1 MSFAQILWREKTQ
14 IIHVAHLAILHGM
27 LDTWKRC
34 TQMGNRP
41 QEPDY
46 VAGLVLESTPILY
59 NALSAIVGQH
69 GIHLSLTAVYCHQ
82 TPKIQFAG
90 MRKTSCEVGDLL
102 IAHVHTPRSGRITR
116 NALLYQ
122 AKISS
127 KQPHKIGS
135 AEIDQLRLYT
145 DWPLFNYYNSSPLT
159 GQRDVIPK
167 LPHTGAQYML
177 IDNRP
182 PSDPQSGLLGLSGT
196 YPIGSC
202 MPDQYL
208 YNHNHLAAELFDFFL
223 LRSGRGF
230 ADKSASSSMDG
241 WSELVWDLLSSG
253 FQKAFDRQNSGRF
266 GAPRQSGESLHLLD
280 SSCFAR
286 TTGRSALT
294 TANSILGSNRTA
306 FLFTDNNNVPPNEN
320 RPRDNDRNQDNGVSV
335 MLIETSEI
343 LDG

>member
-1 MSFAQILWREKTQ
+1 MSFQQIVWREKSK
-14 IIHVAHLAILHGM
+14 IINVAHLAILHGM

-34 TQMGNRP
+34 TQVGNMP
-41 QEPDY
+41 QEPDF

-59 NALSAIVGQH
+59 NALSAIFGQYS
-69 GIHLSLTAVYCHQ
+69 INLSLTAVFCHQ
-82 TPKIQFAG
+82 TPKVQFTG

-102 IAHVHTPRSGRITR
+102 IAHVHTPRSGCVTR

-127 KQPHKIGS
+127 NQPHKIGT

-145 DWPLFNYYNSSPLT
+145 DWPLFNYYHSSPLT
-159 GQRDVIPK
+159 GQRDVNPK

-177 IDNRP
+177 IDDRP
-182 PSDPQSGLLGLSGT
+182 LSDPQSGLLGLPGT

-208 YNHNHLAAELFDFFL
+208 QNHNHLAAEFFDFL
-223 LRSGRGF
+223 ILRSGRGF

-253 FQKAFDRQNSGRF
+253 FHKAFNRQNSGRF
-266 GAPRQSGESLHLLD
+266 GAPRQSSGPLNLLD
-280 SSCFAR
+280 SSCFAQ
-286 TTGRSALT
+286 TTGGSALT
-294 TANSILGSNRTA
+294 TAKRILGSNHTE
-306 FLFTDNNNVPPNEN
+306 FLFSDTRDVPPNK
-320 RPRDNDRNQDNGVSV
+320 DWSIDDDRNQDNGVSLI
-335 MLIETSEI
+335 LIETSEI
-343 LDG
+343 LNN